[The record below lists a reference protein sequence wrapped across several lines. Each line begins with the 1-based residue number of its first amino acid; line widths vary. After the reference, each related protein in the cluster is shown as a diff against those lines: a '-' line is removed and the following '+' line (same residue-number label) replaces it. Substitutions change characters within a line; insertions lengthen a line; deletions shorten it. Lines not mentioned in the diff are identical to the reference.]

1 MWLSIIQTYVDLHV
15 VTDICVALYPN
26 LHFLSTDFQKKVPNI
41 KFRPVKV
48 ELIHA
53 DTGTGGHDDMATMRT
68 RLDIGVGWLITLG
81 GRQEGGRNK
90 IDYRYEEL

>member
-1 MWLSIIQTYVDLHV
+1 MAVNNTNVRRSACSDRYLRRIVSELGLSLDR
-15 VTDICVALYPN
+15 
-26 LHFLSTDFQKKVPNI
+26 FSKKVPNI